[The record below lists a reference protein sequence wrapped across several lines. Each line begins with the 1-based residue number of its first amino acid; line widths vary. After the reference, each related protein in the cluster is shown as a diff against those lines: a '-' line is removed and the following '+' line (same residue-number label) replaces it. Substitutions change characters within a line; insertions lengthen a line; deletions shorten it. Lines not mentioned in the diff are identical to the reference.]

1 MVSVM
6 KWTKEQQA
14 IIEAKGNLRVNA
26 IAGSGKTSTLIE
38 YAANQPPNKRILY
51 LAFNSSVQS
60 EAYHKFKARGL
71 RNVFSKTAHSLAKRE
86 IVDRGNYQ
94 LQGDGYKAH
103 QIAEILNLKGKAQDY
118 YVYILATH
126 VRNFIAYFCN
136 STASDFDELDY
147 LESINEPA
155 ALKFALSNEKYIDRY
170 TKRFYQLMDEA
181 KIPVTHDYYLKKF
194 QLSNPT
200 LNLDYILFDEGQ
212 DASPAM
218 LDVFLKQDCTKV
230 IVGDTHQQIYSW
242 RYAINSLEQVDFP
255 TLHLSNSFR
264 FNMEIATLSKHV
276 LSYKKALDISD
287 ECKIVG
293 KGTNK
298 STNLKAIIA
307 RTNIQLLSE
316 AFYYLI
322 EAKVV
327 NKIYFEGGFN
337 SYTFAGSGA
346 SLWDVYNLF
355 QGNHK
360 YIRDKMIKSMQSI
373 GELQSYIKQ
382 TGDLELHLIVEII
395 LQYKTQF
402 PDILKKIGN
411 HCVHQNERENAEL
424 IFTTA
429 HRSKGMEYD
438 VVKVCNDFIDWEEVQ
453 KELNGPQAASLDKKG
468 LNEEINLLYVS
479 ATRTKN
485 RLYIPSQHIPK
496 NDFGYKTI
504 RPQYRFDKDV
514 FGIDRNMSTVTVTYI
529 QEPDYSNQWTSE
541 DEAKVRTMH
550 KDGFS
555 ILEIAAELERSKKAV
570 ALRMHKLNIEP

>member
-1 MVSVM
+1 M

-14 IIEAKGNLRVNA
+14 IIEAKGDLRVNA

-38 YAANQPPNKRILY
+38 YAANQPTNKRLLY

-60 EAYHKFKARGL
+60 EAYHKFKAKGL
-71 RNVFSKTAHSLAKRE
+71 RNVFAKTAHSLAKRE
-86 IVDRGNYQ
+86 IIDKGNYE

-103 QIAEILNLKGKAQDY
+103 QIADILQLKGKAKDY

-136 STASDFDELDY
+136 STASSFDELDY
-147 LESINEPA
+147 TESINDPT
-155 ALKFALSNEKYIDRY
+155 ALLFALSNEKYITRY
-170 TKRFYQLMDEA
+170 TKRFYELMDTG
-181 KIPVTHDYYLKKF
+181 KIAVTHDYYLKKF
-194 QLSNPT
+194 QLNNPI
-200 LNLDYILFDEGQ
+200 LNFDYILFDEGQ

-218 LDVFLKQDCTKV
+218 LDVFLKQNCTKV

-242 RYAINSLEQVDFP
+242 RYAVNSLEKVDFP

-264 FNMEIATLSKHV
+264 FNKEIATLSKHI
-276 LSYKKALDISD
+276 LEYKKAIDVSD
-287 ECKIVG
+287 DCKIVG

-298 STNLKAIIA
+298 ETKLKAIIA
-307 RTNIQLLSE
+307 RTNVQLLSE

-322 EAKVV
+322 ESQVV

-346 SLWDVYNLF
+346 SLWDVYNLYE
-355 QGNHK
+355 GNHK
-360 YIRDKMIKSMQSI
+360 YIRDKMIKSMASI

-395 LQYKTQF
+395 LKYKTDF
-402 PDILKKIGN
+402 PNILKKIGN
-411 HCVHQNERENAEL
+411 HCVHQSDRENADL
-424 IFTTA
+424 VFTTA

-438 VVKVCNDFIDWEEVQ
+438 VVKVCNDFIDWEEVV
-453 KELNGPQAASLDKKG
+453 KELNGPESVSLDKKA

-485 RLYIPSQHIPK
+485 ILYVPSQHIPQSELG
-496 NDFGYKTI
+496 FKTI
-504 RPQYRFDKDV
+504 KPQYKFDQDI
-514 FGIDRNMSTVTVTYI
+514 FGINRSQPTVTVTYI
-529 QEPDYSNQWTSE
+529 TEPNYSNPWTSE
-541 DEAKVRTMH
+541 DEIKLTKMFEE
-550 KDGFS
+550 GYS
-555 ILEIAAELERSKKAV
+555 ILEIAAQLERSKKAV
-570 ALRMHKLNIEP
+570 ALRMHKLNIKP